1 MTSLRPW
8 LAVALVALGASAAGG
23 SNAAA
28 QQPSAE
34 PPAAVD
40 QQRPIDPAN
49 LDTTCAPCK
58 DFYQFANGGWVARTP
73 VPAAYPQWGSFNV
86 LADRNNAVL
95 RSILDAAAANTAAAR
110 GSNDQKLGAF
120 YGTCM
125 DSARIETGG
134 AKPLAP
140 ILQEI
145 AAVRTPADLMTEAAR
160 LHARGVGAF
169 FAFAAAEDFKNT
181 TQVIAHAFQ
190 GGLGLPDRDY
200 YTRTDSSSVALRAK
214 YEEHVSKMLELAGT
228 PAAQARAG
236 ARRVLAI
243 ETALAQASMTRVQQR
258 DPNAIY
264 HKTTLAELKAMTPN
278 VPWDRYFAAAGLS
291 SLQSL
296 NVGQP
301 EFFKALDSLMKAV
314 PATDWQTY
322 LRWHVVREAAP
333 SLGSAFVNENFRFN
347 AQLTGAKELLPR
359 WKRCLQ
365 ATDAALGEAL
375 GQAYVEKTFGPEAKR
390 RALEMVHN
398 LEAALQDRLG
408 RLAWMSDSTRRQAL
422 AKLAAFEDK
431 IGYPDRWRDYSALDV
446 DARSPYVVNVMR
458 AAEFERARNLRKI
471 GKPVDRGEW
480 GMSPPTVNAYY
491 NPLKNE
497 IVFPAGILQPPFF
510 DPKADDAV
518 NYGGMGAVIGHE
530 MTHGFDDQGRQ
541 FDARGNLRD
550 WWTAA
555 DAEQYKARATRVSN
569 QFDQYVSVDTL
580 RLNGKLTLG
589 ENIADLGGLTIAY
602 AALQKALEGKPR
614 PTIDGFTP
622 EQRFFLAWAQI
633 WRNNTRPEYARMLV
647 TVDPHSP
654 GKWRVNG
661 PLGNMPEFAKAFGC
675 KAGDPMVRGDKQR
688 AEIW

>member
-8 LAVALVALGASAAGG
+8 LAAALVALGASAAAG
-23 SNAAA
+23 SDAAA
-28 QQPSAE
+28 QKPSAE
-34 PPAAVD
+34 SPAAAD
-40 QQRPIDPAN
+40 QRRPIDRAN

-86 LADRNNAVL
+86 LADRNNALL
-95 RSILDAAAANTAAAR
+95 RSLLDSAAANKAAPA
-110 GSNDQKLGAF
+110 GSNEQKLGAF
-120 YGTCM
+120 YGSCM
-125 DSARIETGG
+125 DSTRIESEG
-134 AKPLAP
+134 AKSLAP
-140 ILQEI
+140 VLKRV
-145 AAVRTPADLMTEAAR
+145 AAVKTPADLVTEAAR
-160 LHARGVGAF
+160 LHAEGVGALFGF
-169 FAFAAAEDFKNT
+169 FANEDFKNS
-181 TQVIAHAFQ
+181 TQVIAYAYQ

-200 YTRTDSSSVALRAK
+200 YTRTDSASAALRAK
-214 YEEHVSKMLELAGT
+214 YEEHVGKVLQLAGT
-228 PAAQARAG
+228 PAAQAQAG

-243 ETALAQASMTRVQQR
+243 ETALARASMTRVQQR

-264 HKTTLAELKAMTPN
+264 HKMMLAELKALTPN
-278 VPWDRYFAAAGLS
+278 TPWDRYLATAGVPNVA
-291 SLQSL
+291 SL
-296 NVGQP
+296 NVAQP
-301 EFFKALDSLMKAV
+301 EFFKALDSLVKAV
-314 PATDWQTY
+314 PAADWQTY
-322 LRWHVVREAAP
+322 LRWHVVDAAAP
-333 SLGSAFVNENFRFN
+333 SLSSAFVNENFRFN
-347 AQLTGAKELLPR
+347 QQLTGAKELLPR

-408 RLAWMSDSTRRQAL
+408 RLAWMSDTTRKRAL
-422 AKLAAFEDK
+422 AKLAAFQDK
-431 IGYPDRWRDYSALDV
+431 IGYPDKWRDYSALTV
-446 DARSPYVVNVMR
+446 DAQSPYVVNVMR
-458 AAEFERARNLRKI
+458 AAQFARAYNLRKI

-480 GMSPPTVNAYY
+480 GMTPPTVNAYY
-491 NPLKNE
+491 NPSKNE

-541 FDARGNLRD
+541 FDAQGNLRD
-550 WWTAA
+550 WWTPA
-555 DAEQYKARATRVSN
+555 DAEQYKTRATLVAN

-580 RLNGKLTLG
+580 KVNGKLTLG